1 MAKWL
6 KPPWSWNVTVFSI
19 PLTLERMDIHKSA
32 WGWSSR
38 MILKVLFYY
47 HLCLLDS
54 VACNT
59 AVCPDACSS
68 IPCCSSNSTWQMQR
82 TRKKIKVSSK
92 ERTCAPPSLG
102 TYFCFFPFCKSYLS
116 VLQGLCAIPC
126 TGTAGNGLQAPEE
139 KSYVILEQGF
149 LHPFLLNIK
158 HSAMSSQKWTH
169 EGGNRTDLAPYSR
182 LVSKAFRSVNE

>member
-47 HLCLLDS
+47 HLCLSDS

-102 TYFCFFPFCKSYLS
+102 DLFLLLPLLQVLPVCFAGTVCHSMHGDCREWFASPGREIMCHSGARVFASFPF
-116 VLQGLCAIPC
+116 
-126 TGTAGNGLQAPEE
+126 
-139 KSYVILEQGF
+139 
-149 LHPFLLNIK
+149 K
-158 HSAMSSQKWTH
+158 H
-169 EGGNRTDLAPYSR
+169 
-182 LVSKAFRSVNE
+182 